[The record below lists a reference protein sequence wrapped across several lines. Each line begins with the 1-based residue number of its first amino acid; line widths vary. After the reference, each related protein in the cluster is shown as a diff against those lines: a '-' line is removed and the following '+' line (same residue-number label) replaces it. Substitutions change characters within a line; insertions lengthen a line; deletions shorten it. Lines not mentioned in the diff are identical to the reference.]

1 MRHIA
6 APSAVYA
13 RTENT
18 ALPGSRRFTPR
29 HNISACVSRRM
40 QMSDRDIAAQSNG
53 IIYPP
58 PKGSP
63 DTENYTKTPLK
74 SGINQASKRFCAPHN
89 HATPVRTGQ
98 HTENAYTPQPTILSI
113 MHRADGIHSQKKRAA
128 HSRYSGPQFKSGSIT
143 PVIVKKHAARPH
155 PFVTTPC
162 NRAPKQTE
170 NTLNFCKNRP
180 QQAVETAWRAHKCNC
195 FLQKTAQLHIRHRKS
210 VKQRNFH

>member
-29 HNISACVSRRM
+29 RNNSAYVSWRM
-40 QMSDRDIAAQSNG
+40 QMPDRDIAAQSNG

-58 PKGSP
+58 PRKP
-63 DTENYTKTPLK
+63 LLTRKIIQKIPLK

-98 HTENAYTPQPTILSI
+98 YAENTYTPQPTILSI
-113 MHRADGIHSQKKRAA
+113 MHRADGIH
-128 HSRYSGPQFKSGSIT
+128 T
-143 PVIVKKHAARPH
+143 
-155 PFVTTPC
+155 
-162 NRAPKQTE
+162 
-170 NTLNFCKNRP
+170 
-180 QQAVETAWRAHKCNC
+180 
-195 FLQKTAQLHIRHRKS
+195 QKTVRHIPDIQALNSKAAASPR
-210 VKQRNFH
+210 

>member
-18 ALPGSRRFTPR
+18 ALPGSRLFTPR

-58 PKGSP
+58 PRKP
-63 DTENYTKTPLK
+63 LLTRKIIQKTPLK

-89 HATPVRTGQ
+89 HATPMRTGQ
-98 HTENAYTPQPTILSI
+98 YVENAYTPQPTILSI
-113 MHRADGIHSQKKRAA
+113 MHRADGIHTQKNVRHIPYIQPINSKA
-128 HSRYSGPQFKSGSIT
+128 
-143 PVIVKKHAARPH
+143 
-155 PFVTTPC
+155 
-162 NRAPKQTE
+162 
-170 NTLNFCKNRP
+170 
-180 QQAVETAWRAHKCNC
+180 TASPR
-195 FLQKTAQLHIRHRKS
+195 
-210 VKQRNFH
+210 

>member
-1 MRHIA
+1 MRYIA
-6 APSAVYA
+6 AQSAVYA

-18 ALPGSRRFTPR
+18 ALPGSRRFAPR

-58 PKGSP
+58 RKPLLTRKIIQ
-63 DTENYTKTPLK
+63 KTPLK

-89 HATPVRTGQ
+89 HATPVRAGQ

-113 MHRADGIHSQKKRAA
+113 MHRADGIHTQKKRAA

-155 PFVTTPC
+155 LFVTTPC
-162 NRAPKQTE
+162 NRTPKQTE
-170 NTLNFCKNRP
+170 NTLAFCKNRP

-195 FLQKTAQLHIRHRKS
+195 FLQKPVQLHIRHRKS
-210 VKQRNFH
+210 VKQRNFR

>member
-18 ALPGSRRFTPR
+18 ALPGSRLFTPR
-29 HNISACVSRRM
+29 HNISACASRRM

-58 PKGSP
+58 PKASP
-63 DTENYTKTPLK
+63 DTEIIQKIPLK

-98 HTENAYTPQPTILSI
+98 HAENTYTPQPTILSI
-113 MHRADGIHSQKKRAA
+113 MHRADGIHTQIKTCGTFPIFRPSIQKRQ
-128 HSRYSGPQFKSGSIT
+128 H
-143 PVIVKKHAARPH
+143 H
-155 PFVTTPC
+155 PGNC
-162 NRAPKQTE
+162 Q
-170 NTLNFCKNRP
+170 
-180 QQAVETAWRAHKCNC
+180 ETRSA
-195 FLQKTAQLHIRHRKS
+195 TSPIRH
-210 VKQRNFH
+210 NAL